1 MVESLGFCNFAVEM
15 KYSVRVH
22 NQMLDLSHHVV
33 MAIVNITPDS
43 FYTSCRSMREDEV
56 LRCAEKAIEEGAD
69 MLDLG
74 ACSTRPGSAPVDA
87 EGEWARLEPALKAIR
102 KRCPDAVI
110 SVDTFRA
117 EVARRSIEAGADIIN
132 DVYGGEADNE
142 MFDVLSKYRV
152 PYILTHARTIPM
164 SEDGYDRTMSDI
176 LDFLQSRTDE
186 LHRRGVAD
194 VILDPGFGF
203 GKNVEQNYSLL
214 RQLDVLQTLHAP
226 ILVGVSHKSMFYR
239 PMGLTPDDVL
249 PATIAAHMIA
259 LEKGASI
266 LRVHE
271 VAPAK
276 QAIAVYQYTYP
287 KKD

>member
-1 MVESLGFCNFAVEM
+1 MQS
-15 KYSVRVH
+15 SIRVH
-22 NQMLDLSHHVV
+22 DRLLDLSHPIV

-43 FYTSCRSMREDEV
+43 FYTSCRSMSEDEV
-56 LRCAEKAIEEGAD
+56 LRCAEKALDEGAEI
-69 MLDLG
+69 LDLG
-74 ACSTRPGSAPVDA
+74 ACSTRQGSTPVDT
-87 EGEWARLEPALKAIR
+87 EGEWARLVPALKAIR
-102 KRCPDAVI
+102 RRWAEVPV

-117 EVARRSIEAGADIIN
+117 EVARRSLEEGADIIN
-132 DVYGGEADNE
+132 DVYGGDADNQ
-142 MFDVLSKYRV
+142 MFDIVSKYHV
-152 PYILTHARTIPM
+152 PYILTHAREITK
-164 SEDGYDRTMSDI
+164 SDDGYDRTMTDI

-226 ILVGVSHKSMFYR
+226 VLVGVSHKSMFYR

-249 PATIAAHMIA
+249 PATIAAHVIA
-259 LEKGASI
+259 LEKGANI

-276 QAIAVYQYTYP
+276 QAIAVYRYTYP
-287 KKD
+287 NKA

>member
-1 MVESLGFCNFAVEM
+1 MQAF
-15 KYSVRVH
+15 VRLRG
-22 NQMLDLSHHVV
+22 QLLDLSVPRV
-33 MAIVNITPDS
+33 MAIVNVTPDS
-43 FYTSCRSMREDEV
+43 FYTSCRSMNEDEV
-56 LRCAEKAIEEGAD
+56 LRCAEKALDEGAEI
-69 MLDLG
+69 LDLG
-74 ACSTRPGSAPVDA
+74 ACSTRPGSMPVDT

-102 KRCPDAVI
+102 SRWSDIPI

-117 EVARRSIEAGADIIN
+117 EVARRSLEEGVDIIN
-132 DVYGGEADNE
+132 DVYGGDADNQ
-142 MFDVLSKYRV
+142 MFDIVSKYRV
-152 PYILTHARTIPM
+152 PYILTHAREITK
-164 SEDGYDRTMSDI
+164 SEDGYDRTMTDI

-226 ILVGVSHKSMFYR
+226 VLVGVSHKSMFYR
-239 PMGLTPDDVL
+239 PLGLTPDDVL
-249 PATIAAHMIA
+249 PATIAAHTIA
-259 LEKGASI
+259 LEKGANI

-276 QAIAVYQYTYP
+276 QAIAVWQYTYP
-287 KKD
+287 NKA

>member
-1 MVESLGFCNFAVEM
+1 MQSFI
-15 KYSVRVH
+15 RVH
-22 NQMLDLSHHVV
+22 NKLMDLSHPIV

-43 FYTSCRSMREDEV
+43 FYTSCRSMGEDEV
-56 LRCAEKAIEEGAD
+56 LRCAEKAMAEGAEI
-69 MLDLG
+69 LDLG
-74 ACSTRPGSAPVDA
+74 ACSTRPGSTPVDT
-87 EGEWARLEPALKAIR
+87 EGEWARLAPALKAIR
-102 KRCPDAVI
+102 QRWADVPI

-117 EVARRSIEAGADIIN
+117 EVARRSLEEGADIIN
-132 DVYGGEADNE
+132 DVYGGDADNQ
-142 MFDVLSKYRV
+142 MFDIVSKYRA
-152 PYILTHARTIPM
+152 PYILTHAREITK
-164 SEDGYDRTMSDI
+164 SDDGYDRTMTDI
-176 LDFLQSRTDE
+176 LDFLPSRTDE

-226 ILVGVSHKSMFYR
+226 VLVGVSHKSMFYR

-259 LEKGASI
+259 LEKGANI

-287 KKD
+287 DKA